1 MAFVG
6 KETLGQTLRDACQ
19 HIPQLLRLPRITI
32 ASFGMFVLEMCRSS
46 LDPIL
51 EPYARNELG
60 MKEKSSKSVALWWLG
75 SSLIYMILV
84 PLIGYGLKRYQVI
97 PF

>member
-19 HIPQLLRLPRITI
+19 HVPRLLRLPRITI
-32 ASFGMFVLEMCRSS
+32 ASLGMFVFEMCRSS